1 MSRKA
6 IIFLLLLLVASL
18 AYGCSKKGNES
29 LTPKETP
36 VPTPTPTP
44 TPTQKTQE
52 SVNKTLS
59 DIESQISDLN
69 DLEKSLEVIDNMSFQ
84 I

>member
-1 MSRKA
+1 MSRKT

-29 LTPKETP
+29 LAPKETP
-36 VPTPTPTP
+36 VP